1 MWFLDRLRT
10 QLTIKKQKL
19 EIIQATERQLKKVL
33 QHAMSV
39 NLQEDEVDAEEGAS
53 ALQQIA
59 RNIAYYFL
67 ILFGLFQDIAGS
79 FIFGTT
85 LFGLIP
91 GIAQPF
97 LTIAAIIYTALD
109 SILFYAFE
117 VSLLKDALGIPYS
130 SNNLEE
136 HIDAHRQQ
144 LKLASTIND
153 DLSTLPAVT
162 MDPGLYEQYTTL
174 AILFNQDL
182 RTQDAAMSDYQESV
196 SKTILKVF
204 LVTFGALSSIA
215 ASYFWADSIMSL
227 WAASIIGTPIGWAMI
242 ALTVIAGL
250 GYYYAMGGSSMVQ
263 LVNPDYENY
272 QELRQESAEF
282 RDKYSDD
289 LQRISAIKKIH
300 HRHPTREM
308 DTQTDPIEPRFSP
321 SLFRPR
327 APEAPSAAHG
337 FRLQKP
343 FALMDH
349 SML

>member
-1 MWFLDRLRT
+1 MKYYFKVDSFRSNDIFYGTMPKLFANRLCFMTVATLLQPAPQIPNDEWTIAQLIQAYESLLVDDKDGT

-263 LVNPDYENY
+263 L
-272 QELRQESAEF
+272 
-282 RDKYSDD
+282 
-289 LQRISAIKKIH
+289 
-300 HRHPTREM
+300 
-308 DTQTDPIEPRFSP
+308 TDSFGGPPRM
-321 SLFRPR
+321 
-327 APEAPSAAHG
+327 
-337 FRLQKP
+337 Q
-343 FALMDH
+343 
-349 SML
+349 